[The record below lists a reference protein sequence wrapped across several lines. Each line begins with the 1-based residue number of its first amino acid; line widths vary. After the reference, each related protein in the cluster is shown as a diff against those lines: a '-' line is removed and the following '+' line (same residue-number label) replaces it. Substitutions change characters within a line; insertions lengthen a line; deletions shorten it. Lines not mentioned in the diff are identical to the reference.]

1 MKNLRS
7 KPGLPNQLGIFLCL
21 KYLRSRKI
29 VLLSIAA
36 VAMSSALLI
45 TIASLFTGFIDA
57 FENSATEHMGDIVI
71 AAPAGRKIHDYDKL
85 ITDLEENPLIEAATG
100 VLSSQ
105 GLLLIGKGNVRAV
118 QVYGIELP
126 KRAAVTPFA
135 DMLIKQKKLT
145 AKPNFTTAGADYIGG
160 FAGIGVIANLDDKTD
175 EYDFTQAEKSIGLKV
190 LLTTGTVI
198 ESDRLAGDSAL
209 PEFKRRTIRFT
220 VTDVVFSGMYEI
232 DKNFIYLPIETLS
245 QKLYP
250 EKPKLAD
257 AVHIKLTPGSD
268 HQIALAV
275 VGGIWQNFALK
286 KFAWARS
293 AKINTSIQMQ
303 AKLVTE
309 YRKQMAMLMLV
320 FGVVSGGVILLIF
333 CIFYLI
339 VMTKQKDIAVVKS
352 CGLGSTTVAM
362 IFVTFGLLIG
372 LLGSAL
378 GVALGLVFTKNINM
392 IERWIS
398 IALNLKLWKSSTY
411 MFSRI
416 PNQLNWESV
425 IWVTIAAIVAA
436 GIGALIPAI
445 TAARV
450 KPVDILRYE

>member
-1 MKNLRS
+1 
-7 KPGLPNQLGIFLCL
+7 
-21 KYLRSRKI
+21 
-29 VLLSIAA
+29 
-36 VAMSSALLI
+36 
-45 TIASLFTGFIDA
+45 
-57 FENSATEHMGDIVI
+57 
-71 AAPAGRKIHDYDKL
+71 
-85 ITDLEENPLIEAATG
+85 
-100 VLSSQ
+100 
-105 GLLLIGKGNVRAV
+105 
-118 QVYGIELP
+118 
-126 KRAAVTPFA
+126 
-135 DMLIKQKKLT
+135 MLIKQKKLT

-175 EYDFTQAEKSIGLKV
+175 EYDFTQAEKSIGQKV
-190 LLTTGTVI
+190 ILTTGTVI
-198 ESDRLAGDSAL
+198 ESARPAGDSAL
-209 PEFKRRTIRFT
+209 PQFKRRTIRFT

-250 EKPKLAD
+250 EKPKVAD
-257 AVHIKLTPGSD
+257 TIHIKLTPGSD

-275 VGGIWQNFALK
+275 VEGIWQNFALK

-293 AKINTSIQMQ
+293 AKITTSIQMQ

-320 FGVVSGGVILLIF
+320 FGVISGGVILLIF

-362 IFVTFGLLIG
+362 IFITFGLLIG

-378 GVALGLVFTKNINM
+378 GVALGFFFTKNINM